1 MNKSFSNP
9 CIRCGTERIITR
21 TWNENIGESIIVNT
35 ETACP
40 NVSCQ
45 EKVDEDNK
53 KLRDKHIAIQL
64 KKEEKIQERKA
75 SMEAKK
81 QQVD

>member
-1 MNKSFSNP
+1 
-9 CIRCGTERIITR
+9 
-21 TWNENIGESIIVNT
+21 VNT